1 MRRIACLLCLG
12 LTLLAQDEGEK
23 EAQDAGLGALGGMLG
38 GEGEEAPRPID
49 FAKVD
54 RRIGRLPALTSK
66 APRYGLFLF
75 GTQGEKRVWAVVDG
89 DVLYLD
95 RNADGD
101 LTGATERIAGEGRS
115 FKIGDFVD
123 PATGAVHKAF
133 TITLTDDS
141 VRYTILWRG
150 NAVTFGSYG
159 PEPGSYATLAA
170 SPETAPVF
178 VLGTDRPFEFEH
190 WMSGTLAR
198 DAVTDFKV
206 YVGHRGST
214 RGAFTTVKDTF
225 LPPEEYLQ
233 AELHYTDAGGKK
245 QRTMVK
251 LKERC

>member
-1 MRRIACLLCLG
+1 MRWIACLLCLG
-12 LTLLAQDEGEK
+12 LTLLAQEEDEK

-38 GEGEEAPRPID
+38 GAEEEAPRPID

-54 RRIGRLPALTSK
+54 RRIGRLPALQSK

-75 GTQGEKRVWAVVDG
+75 GKQGEKRVWAVVDG

-101 LTGATERIAGEGRS
+101 LTGATERIAGKDGS
-115 FKIGDFVD
+115 FEIGDFED

-133 TITLTDDS
+133 KIRLTADS
-141 VRYTILWRG
+141 VRYSILWRG
-150 NAVTFGSYG
+150 KDETFGSYG
-159 PEPGSYATLAA
+159 PEPGTYANFEA
-170 SPETAPVF
+170 SPETAPIF
-178 VLGTDRPFEFEH
+178 VPGTDRPFEFEH
-190 WMSGTLAR
+190 WMSGSLPRGTS
-198 DAVTDFKV
+198 TDFKV

-225 LPPEEYLQ
+225 LPAEEYLL

-245 QRTMVK
+245 QRAMVK
-251 LKERC
+251 LRERC